1 MSDDFYITSNRGNGI
16 GRYDLMMEAKDKK
29 KDSYII
35 EFKVFDAGKDKK
47 LEECADRALE
57 QIERK
62 GYDKALVARQIDY
75 TRIRKDGFAFEGKK
89 CL

>member
-1 MSDDFYITSNRGNGI
+1 
-16 GRYDLMMEAKDKK
+16 MMEAKDKK

-35 EFKVFDAGKDKK
+35 EFKVFDAGKDKN

-75 TRIRKDGFAFEGKK
+75 TRIRKDGFAVEGKK

>member
-1 MSDDFYITSNRGNGI
+1 
-16 GRYDLMMEAKDKK
+16 MMEAKDKK

-35 EFKVFDAGKDKK
+35 EFKVFDAGKDKN

-62 GYDKALVARQIDY
+62 GYDKALVARQIIQELEKMDSHLKGKSAY
-75 TRIRKDGFAFEGKK
+75 KRGGGSESKRYFGFID
-89 CL
+89 C